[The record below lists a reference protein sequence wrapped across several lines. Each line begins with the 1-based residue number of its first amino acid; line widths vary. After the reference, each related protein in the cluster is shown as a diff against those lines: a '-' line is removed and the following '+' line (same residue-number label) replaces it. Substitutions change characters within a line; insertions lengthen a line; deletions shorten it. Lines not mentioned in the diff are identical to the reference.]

1 MNIINKPLGNLFVIM
16 ITLSSIAQWTVLPI
30 KNTTIWW
37 FFYAL
42 IIYLL
47 IRLKKTTGNHKL
59 FYPIYLLLGYWL
71 FSILRGAF
79 IAEDYWEWKHLINN
93 FFKFCIP
100 FIVFLAVY
108 PRFTQS
114 LFASFI
120 KYCLPLFP
128 LLFLFIEPGAYG
140 RYLFPISMISLFLFF
155 VNKRWRLTLLLISLF
170 VIFVDLGARSNV
182 LKFLFP
188 ILFSLLFL
196 VRSKMILRLLKP
208 IRLIFLFLPFVL
220 LYLGISNVF
229 NVFKMKEYISTDLKV
244 QSKNE
249 EWEGDGDLTVDTR
262 TFLYDEVLLSA
273 LRNNYVVLGRS
284 PARGNDSLHFGPS
297 IDEELNRNKGERF
310 ANEVGIL
317 NIFTWTGILGVLFYF
332 LVFVRATF
340 LGLYKSNNWSIKV
353 VSIYLCFRWVY
364 AWVEDF
370 SRFDW
375 STILLFV
382 CIGMCISPD
391 FRNMTDKQFKFWVR
405 GIFDIRYRKGF
416 LKKQV
421 VKLKRE

>member
-1 MNIINKPLGNLFVIM
+1 M
-16 ITLSSIAQWTVLPI
+16 ITLSSIVQWTVLPLQ
-30 KNTTIWW
+30 NTTIWW
-37 FFYAL
+37 CIYAF

-47 IRLKKTTGNHKL
+47 IRFKIPIKDHRL
-59 FYPIYLLLGYWL
+59 FYPIYLLLGYSF

-79 IAEDYWEWKHLINN
+79 IAEDYWEWKTLINN

-100 FIVFLAVY
+100 FIVFLAINV
-108 PRFTQS
+108 RFTQS

-120 KYCLPLFP
+120 KYCLPLFA

-155 VNKRWRLTLLLISLF
+155 VNKRWQLTLFLISLF
-170 VIFVDLGARSNV
+170 VIFIDLGARSNV

-196 VRSKMILRLLKP
+196 FRNRMTLRLLKP
-208 IRLIFLFLPFVL
+208 IRWIFLLLPFVL
-220 LYLGISNVF
+220 LCLGITGVF
-229 NVFKMKEYISTDLKV
+229 NVFKMKEYISNDIKV

-249 EWEGDGDLTVDTR
+249 DWEGDGDLTVDTR
-262 TFLYDEVLLSA
+262 TFLYNEVILSA

-284 PARGNDSLHFGPS
+284 PARGNDSPHFGPS

-310 ANEVGIL
+310 ANEVSVL
-317 NIFTWTGILGVLFYF
+317 NIFTWTGLLGILFYF
-332 LVFVRATF
+332 IVFLKSTY
-340 LGLYKSNNWSIKV
+340 LGLHKSNNWGIKILSV
-353 VSIYLCFRWVY
+353 YLCFRWAY

-382 CIGMCISPD
+382 CMGMCISPD
-391 FRNMTDKQFKFWVR
+391 FRNMTDKQFKIWVR
-405 GIFDIRYRKGF
+405 GLFDERYRKAF
-416 LKKQV
+416 YLRKKF
-421 VKLKRE
+421 